1 MLLLSAAT
9 AAPHRDGPCLCIFDI
24 DRTLTASQAAA
35 RKGSH
40 NQCPAAHSFDHP
52 YIKDTAYG
60 GGGPLAF
67 SEVGQHIENSF
78 CKECWLGIISTGDA
92 AGEGSSMRREL
103 YKALTHAGLKGL
115 GPTKGDKSDWGGPWN
130 VETSPRPLLTSIPEG
145 TKQDVV
151 PHILKWYANAGTTIA
166 DERVF
171 MFDDKAATAGA
182 TPRSAR
188 CSRRRRRRSGAGRR
202 SGRGGASRAAGMTF
216 SMAAP
221 TGTNRV
227 PVGTPNED
235 ADPGH

>member
-151 PHILKWYANAGTTIA
+151 PHILKWYMAFSIAAAWEIASRSGELGRDAGRGRGRSGGRGRRDRA
-166 DERVF
+166 P
-171 MFDDKAATAGA
+171 AATRAPQRA
-182 TPRSAR
+182 TR
-188 CSRRRRRRSGAGRR
+188 
-202 SGRGGASRAAGMTF
+202 
-216 SMAAP
+216 
-221 TGTNRV
+221 
-227 PVGTPNED
+227 
-235 ADPGH
+235 

>member
-1 MLLLSAAT
+1 MLLLSAVA

-40 NQCPAAHSFDHP
+40 NQCPAAHLFDHP

-166 DERVF
+166 DGRDAEERE
-171 MFDDKAATAGA
+171 MLAA
-182 TPRSAR
+182 PPSKERSGKKKR
-188 CSRRRRRRSGAGRR
+188 ERRREPSGY
-202 SGRGGASRAAGMTF
+202 
-216 SMAAP
+216 
-221 TGTNRV
+221 
-227 PVGTPNED
+227 D
-235 ADPGH
+235 I

>member
-1 MLLLSAAT
+1 MAHHLLLAAAT

-78 CKECWLGIISTGDA
+78 CKCWLGIISTGDA

-103 YKALTHAGLKGL
+103 YGADPRG
-115 GPTKGDKSDWGGPWN
+115 SSRGGR
-130 VETSPRPLLTSIPEG
+130 SARS
-145 TKQDVV
+145 
-151 PHILKWYANAGTTIA
+151 AS
-166 DERVF
+166 
-171 MFDDKAATAGA
+171 AATPAGA

-188 CSRRRRRRSGAGRR
+188 CSRRRPSKERSGKKKRERRRD
-202 SGRGGASRAAGMTF
+202 
-216 SMAAP
+216 P
-221 TGTNRV
+221 TGY
-227 PVGTPNED
+227 GI
-235 ADPGH
+235 

>member
-40 NQCPAAHSFDHP
+40 NQCPQAHSFDHP

-92 AGEGSSMRREL
+92 VEGAEREEEAGE
-103 YKALTHAGLKGL
+103 AA
-115 GPTKGDKSDWGGPWN
+115 
-130 VETSPRPLLTSIPEG
+130 RPS
-145 TKQDVV
+145 
-151 PHILKWYANAGTTIA
+151 
-166 DERVF
+166 RV
-171 MFDDKAATAGA
+171 
-182 TPRSAR
+182 
-188 CSRRRRRRSGAGRR
+188 
-202 SGRGGASRAAGMTF
+202 
-216 SMAAP
+216 
-221 TGTNRV
+221 
-227 PVGTPNED
+227 
-235 ADPGH
+235 

>member
-1 MLLLSAAT
+1 MLLLSAVA
-9 AAPHRDGPCLCIFDI
+9 AAPHGDGPCLCIFDI

-103 YKALTHAGLKGL
+103 YKARGARA
-115 GPTKGDKSDWGGPWN
+115 P
-130 VETSPRPLLTSIPEG
+130 PRR
-145 TKQDVV
+145 
-151 PHILKWYANAGTTIA
+151 A
-166 DERVF
+166 
-171 MFDDKAATAGA
+171 
-182 TPRSAR
+182 
-188 CSRRRRRRSGAGRR
+188 RRRGARDARGAAVEGAEREEEAGEAARSD
-202 SGRGGASRAAGMTF
+202 
-216 SMAAP
+216 
-221 TGTNRV
+221 RV
-227 PVGTPNED
+227 
-235 ADPGH
+235 

>member
-1 MLLLSAAT
+1 MLLLSAVA
-9 AAPHRDGPCLCIFDI
+9 AAPHGDGPCLCIFDI

-115 GPTKGDKSDWGGPWN
+115 GAPP
-130 VETSPRPLLTSIPEG
+130 
-145 TKQDVV
+145 
-151 PHILKWYANAGTTIA
+151 
-166 DERVF
+166 
-171 MFDDKAATAGA
+171 
-182 TPRSAR
+182 
-188 CSRRRRRRSGAGRR
+188 RRRARRRGARDA
-202 SGRGGASRAAGMTF
+202 RGAVVEGAEREEEARAAAR
-216 SMAAP
+216 S
-221 TGTNRV
+221 
-227 PVGTPNED
+227 
-235 ADPGH
+235 